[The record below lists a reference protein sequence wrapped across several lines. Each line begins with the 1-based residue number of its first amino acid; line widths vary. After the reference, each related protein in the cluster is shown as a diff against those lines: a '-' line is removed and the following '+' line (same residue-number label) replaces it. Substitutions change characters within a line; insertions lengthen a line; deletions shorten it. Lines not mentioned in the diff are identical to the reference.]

1 MTKRTGLAVA
11 CTMIAVLVFEA
22 PQTASARDRRLAD
35 RSERSNKLDGSKLLS
50 LLKNRRSDRK
60 ADVIPAPNGNTGIN
74 GSGLPKPT
82 KKAKRRPGRV
92 IPAPNGNTGING
104 SGLPKPTKKAKR
116 RPGRVIPA
124 PNGNTGINGSGLP
137 RP

>member
-1 MTKRTGLAVA
+1 MTKRTSLAVA
-11 CTMIAVLVFEA
+11 FAMIAILVSDVS
-22 PQTASARDRRLAD
+22 QTASARDRRFAD
-35 RSERSNKLDGSKLLS
+35 RSERSTKIDASKLLS

-60 ADVIPAPNGNTGIN
+60 GEVIPAPNGNTGIN

-104 SGLPKPTKKAKR
+104 T
-116 RPGRVIPA
+116 
-124 PNGNTGINGSGLP
+124 GLP